1 VRSLILRRE
10 ALPSEEDYRLFIEDN
25 DLEEQFSTWL
35 VIKKQVSKAQASKS
49 EQKRRGRVTN
59 HGKGIKRA

>member
-1 VRSLILRRE
+1 
-10 ALPSEEDYRLFIEDN
+10 LPSEEDYRLFIEDN